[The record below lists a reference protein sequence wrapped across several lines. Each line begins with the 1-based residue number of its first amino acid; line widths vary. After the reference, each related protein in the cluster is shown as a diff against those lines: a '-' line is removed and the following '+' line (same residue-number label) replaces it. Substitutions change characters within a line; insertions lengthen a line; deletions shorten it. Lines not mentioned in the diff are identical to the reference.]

1 MLLFKLHLVHTV
13 LSREQLEPMVLLLL
27 EDFEIYDNV
36 LFKEFETQD
45 MVLFF
50 LEEFGTYTLWYC
62 SVEKITNY
70 GSVFKRNLEVIF
82 QEYI

>member
-36 LFKEFETQD
+36 LFKEFET
-45 MVLFF
+45 
-50 LEEFGTYTLWYC
+50 
-62 SVEKITNY
+62 
-70 GSVFKRNLEVIF
+70 
-82 QEYI
+82 